1 MYQKWVV
8 GYNVC
13 AFLVFLSVSVS
24 VSDRTLFVSVI
35 YSMLACVCMNARYVV
50 LAVVG
55 VVVVWLLCADDLYS
69 E

>member
-1 MYQKWVV
+1 MYQEWVV

-13 AFLVFLSVSVS
+13 AFLVCLSVS

-35 YSMLACVCMNARYVV
+35 YFMLACVCMNARYVV

>member
-1 MYQKWVV
+1 MYQKWVF

-13 AFLVFLSVSVS
+13 AFLVCLSVS
-24 VSDRTLFVSVI
+24 VSDRTVFVSVI